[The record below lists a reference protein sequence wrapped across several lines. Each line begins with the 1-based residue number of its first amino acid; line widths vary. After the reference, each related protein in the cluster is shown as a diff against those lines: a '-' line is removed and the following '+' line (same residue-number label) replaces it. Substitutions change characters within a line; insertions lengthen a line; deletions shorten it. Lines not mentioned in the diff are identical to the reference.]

1 MQLIKVHDKKIEFIF
16 LLMIVK
22 AFAGY
27 ILPWGM
33 QVGPTQACMVKVV
46 VHNLIKNEWKKKTM
60 FPFPNLHLINQM
72 IPLQFLLCF
81 FHS

>member
-46 VHNLIKNEWKKKTM
+46 VHNLIKNEWKKKR
-60 FPFPNLHLINQM
+60 
-72 IPLQFLLCF
+72 C
-81 FHS
+81 FHSQTYT

>member
-46 VHNLIKNEWKKKTM
+46 VHNLIKNE
-60 FPFPNLHLINQM
+60 
-72 IPLQFLLCF
+72 
-81 FHS
+81 

>member
-1 MQLIKVHDKKIEFIF
+1 MIKKIELIF
-16 LLMIVK
+16 VLMIVK

-46 VHNLIKNEWKKKTM
+46 VHNLIKNE
-60 FPFPNLHLINQM
+60 
-72 IPLQFLLCF
+72 
-81 FHS
+81 

>member
-33 QVGPTQACMVKVV
+33 QVGPTQAYTVKVV
-46 VHNLIKNEWKKKTM
+46 VHNLIKN
-60 FPFPNLHLINQM
+60 Q
-72 IPLQFLLCF
+72 
-81 FHS
+81 